1 MNNKDNNKNNRENK
15 DNIRIVRIIS
25 EDNNNVNTI
34 NGLNSINNNINKNNN
49 INDMNNQSNQ
59 SNQNNMENYNNNESI
74 NNYNSPNPYNI
85 TNNSNQFHDVDMEAI
100 LDVMGC
106 RTRREI
112 INLLR
117 EEPRFVSEISQELE
131 VGQKAII
138 EHLRAMEEIGILESS
153 FRKIVRGRPRK
164 YYDMPRDFSINITIN
179 ENSFDVNI
187 SEDILNLKQLPSGD
201 EWSKLLELE
210 RRIDQGHWEAV
221 EELKSQ
227 IRLYEN
233 LKSRAEYILER
244 TQMK

>member
-1 MNNKDNNKNNRENK
+1 MFRYIVNMMIMIGDNFNNKKNNKGNFGTNTKEFISDNDLNNFNA
-15 DNIRIVRIIS
+15 
-25 EDNNNVNTI
+25 
-34 NGLNSINNNINKNNN
+34 
-49 INDMNNQSNQ
+49 
-59 SNQNNMENYNNNESI
+59 
-74 NNYNSPNPYNI
+74 PNPYNI
-85 TNNSNQFHDVDMEAI
+85 TDNSNQFNNVDMEDI

-131 VGQKAII
+131 IGQKAII

-153 FRKIVRGRPRK
+153 FKKIVRGRPRK
-164 YYDMPRDFSINITIN
+164 YYDMPHDFTINITIT

-201 EWSKLLELE
+201 EWSKLLDIEK
-210 RRIDQGHWEAV
+210 RIDQGHWEAV

-233 LKSRAEYILER
+233 LKNRAEYILER
-244 TQMK
+244 NQME

>member
-1 MNNKDNNKNNRENK
+1 MIMIGDNFNNKKNNKGNFGTNTKEFISDNDLNNFNA
-15 DNIRIVRIIS
+15 
-25 EDNNNVNTI
+25 
-34 NGLNSINNNINKNNN
+34 
-49 INDMNNQSNQ
+49 
-59 SNQNNMENYNNNESI
+59 
-74 NNYNSPNPYNI
+74 PNPYNI
-85 TNNSNQFHDVDMEAI
+85 TDNSNQFNNVDMEDI

-131 VGQKAII
+131 IGQKAII

-153 FRKIVRGRPRK
+153 FKKIVRGRPRK
-164 YYDMPRDFSINITIN
+164 YYDMPHDFTINITIT

-201 EWSKLLELE
+201 EWSKLLDIEK
-210 RRIDQGHWEAV
+210 RIDQGHWEAV

-233 LKSRAEYILER
+233 LKNRAEYILER
-244 TQMK
+244 TQME

>member
-1 MNNKDNNKNNRENK
+1 MIDDNMNNKKKNNP
-15 DNIRIVRIIS
+15 NIRIFRITK
-25 EDNNNVNTI
+25 DNMGNNVNNMANNQI
-34 NGLNSINNNINKNNN
+34 NNSNSSNTNDINNNI
-49 INDMNNQSNQ
+49 
-59 SNQNNMENYNNNESI
+59 ENYNNNEDI
-74 NNYNSPNPYNI
+74 NNYNSPNPHNI
-85 TNNSNQFHDVDMEAI
+85 TNNSNQFHDVDMEDI

-153 FRKIVRGRPRK
+153 FKKIVRGRPRK
-164 YYDMPRDFSINITIN
+164 YYDMPRDFAINITIT

-201 EWSKLLELE
+201 EWSKLLEIE

-221 EELKSQ
+221 EELKSL

-233 LKSRAEYILER
+233 LKQRAEYILER
-244 TQMK
+244 TQKK

>member
-1 MNNKDNNKNNRENK
+1 MNGDNPNNKINNKNSIKVNKKHINCDIKENVG
-15 DNIRIVRIIS
+15 NFS
-25 EDNNNVNTI
+25 P
-34 NGLNSINNNINKNNN
+34 
-49 INDMNNQSNQ
+49 SNPFE
-59 SNQNNMENYNNNESI
+59 MA
-74 NNYNSPNPYNI
+74 
-85 TNNSNQFHDVDMEAI
+85 NNSNQFSNVDMEDI

-117 EEPRFVSEISQELE
+117 EEPRFVSEISQKLE
-131 VGQKAII
+131 IGQKAII

-153 FRKIVRGRPRK
+153 FKKIVRGRPRK
-164 YYDMPRDFSINITIN
+164 YYDMPNDFTINITIT

-201 EWSKLLELE
+201 EWSKLLEIE
-210 RRIDQGHWEAV
+210 KRIDQGHWEAV

-233 LKSRAEYILER
+233 LKNRAEYILER
-244 TQMK
+244 THMR

>member
-1 MNNKDNNKNNRENK
+1 MNNKNNKNNK
-15 DNIRIVRIIS
+15 DSIRIVRITN
-25 EDNNNVNTI
+25 EDNNC
-34 NGLNSINNNINKNNN
+34 INN
-49 INDMNNQSNQ
+49 MNN
-59 SNQNNMENYNNNESI
+59 MGNYNTNEDI
-74 NNYNSPNPYNI
+74 DNYNSPNPYNI
-85 TNNSNQFHDVDMEAI
+85 INNSNQFHDVDMESI

-138 EHLRAMEEIGILESS
+138 EHLRAMEEIVILESS
-153 FRKIVRGRPRK
+153 FKKIVRGRPRK
-164 YYDMPRDFSINITIN
+164 YYDMPHDFAINITIT

-187 SEDILNLKQLPSGD
+187 SEDMLNLKQLPSGD

-210 RRIDQGHWEAV
+210 RKIDQGHWEAV

-233 LKSRAEYILER
+233 LKNRAEYILER
-244 TQMK
+244 TDRR

>member
-1 MNNKDNNKNNRENK
+1 MMIMIGDNFNNKKNNKSNFGTNTKEFISDNDLNNFNA
-15 DNIRIVRIIS
+15 
-25 EDNNNVNTI
+25 
-34 NGLNSINNNINKNNN
+34 
-49 INDMNNQSNQ
+49 
-59 SNQNNMENYNNNESI
+59 
-74 NNYNSPNPYNI
+74 PNPYNI
-85 TNNSNQFHDVDMEAI
+85 TDNSNQFNNVDMEDI

-131 VGQKAII
+131 IGQKAII

-153 FRKIVRGRPRK
+153 FKKIVRGRPRK
-164 YYDMPRDFSINITIN
+164 YYDMPHDFTINITIT

-201 EWSKLLELE
+201 EWSKLLDIEK
-210 RRIDQGHWEAV
+210 RIDQGHWEAV

-233 LKSRAEYILER
+233 LKNRAEYILER
-244 TQMK
+244 TQME